1 MARSRTHRV
10 IDHSGA
16 PPLRRHFSALQD
28 ETAVTEILE
37 EAGRRIALRERR
49 GRPIEKLHGYAWV
62 TLRSVATSRMRLGS
76 TQLIQRTLESNASAA
91 RLAASSAVLGSVEQ
105 IESDILLREVL
116 AQLSPDERLICVW
129 KKSGFSSEEI
139 HSSQSIRYKTGTGQR
154 SALEGRRAGAPTRLL
169 PHLPFVA
176 HRPRPSA
183 KCCRNGCLESLNSAL
198 PPAREL
204 HRASARYGR
213 LQVEVGLHVHPEL
226 RCRLEELR
234 QAERRGGSH
243 PTFAPDELVEPHG
256 RHSQL
261 QRGRGLRYLE
271 WLQQLLEKNLSGM
284 NGRSQTRRLS
294 RDALSGSP
302 HSGRRTHRCS
312 PT

>member
-16 PPLRRHFSALQD
+16 PLADRLQRVLDDLRPRLRRHFSALQD

-49 GRPIEKLHGYAWV
+49 GGPIEKLHGYAWV

-139 HSSQSIRYKTGTGQR
+139 HSKPEYQVQNRYRATVSSRRPESRSSNQITAA
-154 SALEGRRAGAPTRLL
+154 SAL
-169 PHLPFVA
+169 
-176 HRPRPSA
+176 
-183 KCCRNGCLESLNSAL
+183 
-198 PPAREL
+198 
-204 HRASARYGR
+204 
-213 LQVEVGLHVHPEL
+213 
-226 RCRLEELR
+226 
-234 QAERRGGSH
+234 
-243 PTFAPDELVEPHG
+243 
-256 RHSQL
+256 
-261 QRGRGLRYLE
+261 
-271 WLQQLLEKNLSGM
+271 
-284 NGRSQTRRLS
+284 
-294 RDALSGSP
+294 
-302 HSGRRTHRCS
+302 RRT
-312 PT
+312 PAPPFG

>member
-16 PPLRRHFSALQD
+16 PRARLRRHFSALQD

-129 KKSGFSSEEI
+129 KTSGFSSEEI

-183 KCCRNGCLESLNSAL
+183 KCCRNGCLESPEQRPTAG
-198 PPAREL
+198 P
-204 HRASARYGR
+204 RASSR
-213 LQVEVGLHVHPEL
+213 VGALWPP
-226 RCRLEELR
+226 
-234 QAERRGGSH
+234 S
-243 PTFAPDELVEPHG
+243 
-256 RHSQL
+256 
-261 QRGRGLRYLE
+261 
-271 WLQQLLEKNLSGM
+271 
-284 NGRSQTRRLS
+284 GRSWPACAS
-294 RDALSGSP
+294 RTAVSS
-302 HSGRRTHRCS
+302 
-312 PT
+312 